1 MMMDNERRPVGRP
14 RKPPRQQY
22 TEHIVVKF
30 TPGQMEAVRAL
41 VEREGHCPIGTYVR
55 QLLLARAAER

>member
-1 MMMDNERRPVGRP
+1 MVVHSERRPVGRP
-14 RKPPRQQY
+14 RKPPREQY
-22 TEHIVVKF
+22 SENLVVKF

-41 VEREGHCPIGTYVR
+41 VEREGHCPMGTYVR